1 MALADT
7 NTILRAY
14 LVTQVALTAIVG
26 TRIISPRLY
35 ENCILPA
42 VSFFTRGGTSTPY
55 IPDLPI
61 PSVQFDCWADNPIT
75 ARNVYRKLY
84 DALQG
89 IQHVAVT
96 IAGTTY
102 YIESAIEEVQ
112 GQDLADNSGENSND
126 IQNYFRVL
134 AFFNIMVKI

>member
-1 MALADT
+1 MSLADT
-7 NTILRAY
+7 NSILRAY
-14 LVTQVALTAIVG
+14 LVTNAALVAVVG
-26 TRIISPRLY
+26 TRIYAPRLP
-35 ENCILPA
+35 ENAVLPA
-42 VSFFTRGGTSTPY
+42 IGFFTRGGTSSPY
-55 IPDLPI
+55 IPDLPV

-96 IAGTTY
+96 ILGTTY

-112 GQDLADNSGENSND
+112 GQDLMDNPGENSND

-134 AFFNIMVKI
+134 TFFNIMVKI